1 MKTYISHWVSPFQF
15 FVLCVAFYQNVCI
28 LFTAID
34 VIEYAKCR
42 AAELQLL
49 DAATQKRKVSQA
61 VNGLMSISMR
71 RRAMSHNVKRMPRRI
86 REVTNSLII
95 DRVVCEGAFYFLGDS
110 IFGGWM
116 ETNLFIKG
124 CLKKFDA
131 NLQNFQTSNPPI
143 SKLYPLL

>member
-15 FVLCVAFYQNVCI
+15 FVLWVAFYQNVCI

-86 REVTNSLII
+86 REVMNSLII
-95 DRVVCEGAFYFLGDS
+95 GTVVCEGAFYFLGDS
-110 IFGGWM
+110 IIGGGW
-116 ETNLFIKG
+116 G
-124 CLKKFDA
+124 
-131 NLQNFQTSNPPI
+131 QTDV
-143 SKLYPLL
+143 

>member
-1 MKTYISHWVSPFQF
+1 MKTYFSHWVSPFQF

-95 DRVVCEGAFYFLGDS
+95 GEGAFYFLGDS
-110 IFGGWM
+110 IFRADGDKLM
-116 ETNLFIKG
+116 FE
-124 CLKKFDA
+124 KF
-131 NLQNFQTSNPPI
+131 
-143 SKLYPLL
+143 

>member
-1 MKTYISHWVSPFQF
+1 MYKLIRYVLIFFSSKVMNTYISHWVSPFQF
-15 FVLCVAFYQNVCI
+15 FVLWIAIYQNVCI

-95 DRVVCEGAFYFLGDS
+95 GEGAFYFLGDS
-110 IFGGWM
+110 IFRGG
-116 ETNLFIKG
+116 
-124 CLKKFDA
+124 
-131 NLQNFQTSNPPI
+131 
-143 SKLYPLL
+143 